1 MKTMKCDW
9 FFSGEWSR
17 WVAKEGGTFASVGG
31 YFLCGHSAS
40 LEMNLFLLLLSSM
53 HSLLLLLSGSG
64 IFYFYFFMVERRKN
78 NDSFGFAETLRSFIP
93 REIRKFY

>member
-1 MKTMKCDW
+1 MT
-9 FFSGEWSR
+9 
-17 WVAKEGGTFASVGG
+17 VGG

-53 HSLLLLLSGSG
+53 RSLLLLLRLWR
-64 IFYFYFFMVERRKN
+64 IKKKIIFMVERRKK
-78 NDSFGFAETLRSFIP
+78 NDSFGFAESLRSLAP